1 MVTHDDIRAIANLAK
16 LEVPESELD
25 ALTKDMNEIIAFAD
39 TIASAEAEDEAYEDL
54 NGLSNVLRE
63 DVVQPGLSAEE
74 VLQNARDRDENSFIV
89 KKHA

>member
-1 MVTHDDIRAIANLAK
+1 MVTHEEIRAIANLAK
-16 LEVPESELD
+16 LQVPDEELD
-25 ALTKDMNEIIAFAD
+25 GLTEDMNEIIAFAD
-39 TIASAEAEDEAYEDL
+39 TIASVQVEDEAYEDV

-74 VLQNARDRDENSFIV
+74 VLQNARDRDENSFVV

>member
-1 MVTHDDIRAIANLAK
+1 MVTHEEIRSIANLAK
-16 LEVPESELD
+16 LQVPDEELD
-25 ALTKDMNEIIAFAD
+25 GLTEDMNEIIAFAD
-39 TIASAEAEDEAYEDL
+39 TIASVQVEDEAYEDV

-74 VLQNARDRDENSFIV
+74 VLQNARDRDENSFVV

>member
-1 MVTHDDIRAIANLAK
+1 MVTHEEIRAIANLAK
-16 LEVPESELD
+16 LQVPDEELD
-25 ALTKDMNEIIAFAD
+25 GLTEDMNEIIAFAD
-39 TIASAEAEDEAYEDL
+39 TIASVQVEDEAYEDV

-74 VLQNARDRDENSFIV
+74 VLQNARDRDGNSFVV

>member
-1 MVTHDDIRAIANLAK
+1 MVTHEEIRAIANLAK
-16 LEVPESELD
+16 LQVPDEELD
-25 ALTKDMNEIIAFAD
+25 GLTEDMNEIIAFAD
-39 TIASAEAEDEAYEDL
+39 TIASVQVEDEAYEDV

>member
-1 MVTHDDIRAIANLAK
+1 MVTHEEIRAIANLAK
-16 LEVPESELD
+16 LQVPDEELD
-25 ALTKDMNEIIAFAD
+25 GLTEDMNEIIAFAD
-39 TIASAEAEDEAYEDL
+39 TIASVQVEDEAYEDV

-74 VLQNARDRDENSFIV
+74 VLQNACDRDENSFVV

>member
-1 MVTHDDIRAIANLAK
+1 MVTHEEIRAIANLAK
-16 LEVPESELD
+16 LQVPDEELD
-25 ALTKDMNEIIAFAD
+25 GLTEDMNEIIAFAD
-39 TIASAEAEDEAYEDL
+39 TIASVQVEDEAYEDV

-74 VLQNARDRDENSFIV
+74 VLQNARDCDENSFVV